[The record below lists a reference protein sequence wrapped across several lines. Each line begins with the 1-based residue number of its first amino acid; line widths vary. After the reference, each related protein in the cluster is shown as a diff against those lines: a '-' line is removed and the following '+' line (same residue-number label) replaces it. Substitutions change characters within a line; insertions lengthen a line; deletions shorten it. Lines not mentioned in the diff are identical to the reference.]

1 MSDNVKKV
9 MSLYEAFG
17 RGDIATIV
25 DNVSEGVTWGTETAA
40 KEIPWYNVRR
50 GPAGVGEFFSVL
62 DREAEF
68 TQFAPALFV
77 GEKDEV
83 LVCVELTYRIKKN
96 GRTASMGSV
105 HRFKIRDGK
114 VASFRVFEDTAAVR
128 EAWGA

>member
-1 MSDNVKKV
+1 MSDNVEKV

-17 RGDIATIV
+17 RGDIATIIN
-25 DNVSEGVTWGTETAA
+25 NVSDDVTWGTETAA

-50 GPAGVGEFFSVL
+50 ATAGVGDFFTTL
-62 DREAEF
+62 DREVEF
-68 TQFAPALFV
+68 AQFEPTLFV
-77 GEKDEV
+77 GEGDTV
-83 LVCVELTYRIKKN
+83 IVCTELTYRLRKN

-114 VASFRVFEDTAAVR
+114 VASFRAFEDTAAVR

>member
-1 MSDNVKKV
+1 MSDNVKKI

-25 DNVSEGVTWGTETAA
+25 NNVSDDVTWGTDTAA

-50 GPAGVGEFFSVL
+50 GTAGVGDFFATL
-62 DREAEF
+62 DREVEF
-68 TQFAPALFV
+68 TQFEPTLFV
-77 GEKDEV
+77 GEGDDV
-83 LVCVELTYRIKKN
+83 IVCTELTYRVRKN

-114 VASFRVFEDTAAVR
+114 VTSFRAFEDTAAVR